1 MSRKWHVL
9 IFGNAI
15 KNGCKTKIQS
25 KMVAGNWREVYNL
38 QRGDKNEKLCVLNNG
53 Y

>member
-15 KNGCKTKIQS
+15 KNGCKTKMQS

-38 QRGDKNEKLCVLNNG
+38 QRGDKNENMP
-53 Y
+53 